1 MIYNFLNYYFLI
13 NYFLISYLRIVT
25 VIILFVYCAAC
36 EAATAK
42 LYYLPIFTL

>member
-13 NYFLISYLRIVT
+13 NYLLISYLRIVT
-25 VIILFVYCAAC
+25 VIILFVCCAAC

-42 LYYLPIFTL
+42 LYYLPISSL